1 MVQQMYQRKIYK
13 VNSGAIIKAKM
24 DLVLPYNVAV
34 KNRQVITL
42 ADSQVLRWIDELGN
56 FDRDKKKNEY
66 DTAINE
72 IKKIKKEKSSA
83 KNKRRIKELYKKI
96 DDMQF
101 VPEYLT
107 VIMDKPEHIDKLD
120 NGFKINGLTY
130 KRLVGTPNGVK
141 KSTVVYTTIRS
152 ELNRRMENC
161 RDISVPLVPAKF
173 EAYKALCCSASTPV
187 TNTHRVLVV
196 DDLET
201 SFVEDYIELRDGE
214 DGGEPIM
221 EYKSGE
227 LKLNATDGC
236 GMIIPTLAEQW
247 SKDLGLTYT
256 MSGCCIRNSFCK
268 GMLAAF
274 DFIEYNERYGKS
286 PIVKDVWGH
295 EHDIRE
301 IDIVLTSSML
311 KLWNCYKNIKDYF
324 YCCDRN
330 GYTFSVTKA
339 TPEKADEYRTLNYQ
353 FIQSYELTDE
363 QIWELISP
371 TVNEIKDILGGD
383 INKTL
388 LYLKGINVTEKNLD
402 LDVNDYVKALMIDE
416 RLINDSYVLDKING
430 LIAKKIKDAKI
441 GVIKVQG
448 NYTIVVGDPVALCQ
462 KIFEC
467 DVPQEELGLLK
478 AGEIY
483 AKHWHD
489 RDVNEVCCLRAPM
502 SCMNNIRKQSV
513 AWNDDI
519 AYWYRYMPNLIVF
532 NCHDSTCHA
541 LSGCD
546 FDSDMVFTTNNKVMT
561 ENFRQTPVIV
571 CIQKTAEKKVLDDP
585 IKTDHILLES
595 NKLGFGDDI
604 GQVTNRITSMFDIL
618 CNFEPGSKEY
628 NILTY
633 RIICGQKFAQDS
645 IDKVKGII
653 AYGMPKHWYKKID
666 NPKTEEDEFNNSICA
681 DKKPYFMSYIY
692 PDLKKD
698 LSLFIKNVRHNSF
711 YNHQVDFNSLIDDPN
726 KIKEGENLIKYY
738 KSKIPVSN
746 NNCIMNKI
754 CREINS
760 LYNNYKKIIRKNE
773 FDYSILKSDFGYR
786 KSIYNQLE
794 VLYKDYCH
802 ERNKYMISLD
812 KSRKEKED
820 CKNDIELIKETF
832 IKKCYEICSNE
843 RELCDAL
850 IDICYS
856 KEHSKSFVWEMCGDQ
871 IIKNLL
877 VKNDNKIK
885 YLIQD
890 NTGDVVYQGI
900 KFAIKYDYI
909 KE

>member
-24 DLVLPYNVAV
+24 DLVLPYSIAV

-141 KSTVVYTTIRS
+141 KSTVVYTTIRC
-152 ELNRRMENC
+152 ELNRRMENY
-161 RDISVPLVPAKF
+161 RDMSVPLVPAKF

-214 DGGEPIM
+214 NGGEPIM

-236 GMIIPTLAEQW
+236 GMMTPALAEQW

-301 IDIVLTSSML
+301 IDIILTSSML
-311 KLWNCYKNIKDYF
+311 KLWNCYKSIKDYF
-324 YCCDRN
+324 YCCDQN

-383 INKTL
+383 INKTI
-388 LYLKGINVTEKNLD
+388 LYLRGINVTEKNLD
-402 LDVNDYVKALMIDE
+402 LAVNDYVKALMIDE

-571 CIQKTAEKKVLDDP
+571 CVQKTAEKKILDDP
-585 IKTDHILLES
+585 IKTDRILLES

-681 DKKPYFMSYIY
+681 DKKPRFMSYIY
-692 PDLKKD
+692 PDLMKECKEFNQTQKQGMRRIRDNNEREIYYDIKKP
-698 LSLFIKNVRHNSF
+698 IN
-711 YNHQVDFNSLIDDPN
+711 
-726 KIKEGENLIKYY
+726 
-738 KSKIPVSN
+738 N
-746 NNCIMNKI
+746 NNCVLNRLCCMIEDYFKD
-754 CREINS
+754 
-760 LYNNYKKIIRKNE
+760 YKNIVAYKD
-773 FDYSILKSDFGYR
+773 FDYSILKSNHGYSNSTYNEVYKIY
-786 KSIYNQLE
+786 KSYI
-794 VLYKDYCH
+794 
-802 ERNKYMISLD
+802 
-812 KSRKEKED
+812 KEKTMAKKLSNEKRRSVD
-820 CKNDIELIKETF
+820 EYTNELCLIKETF

-843 RELCDAL
+843 EELCDIV

-856 KEHSKSFVWEMCGDQ
+856 TKNSKAFAWDICGEQ
-871 IIKNLL
+871 IIRNLL
-877 VKNDNKIK
+877 NKNNNYVQYITRDDN
-885 YLIQD
+885 
-890 NTGDVVYQGI
+890 GDIEYQGYIFSKKLI
-900 KFAIKYDYI
+900 KDYM
-909 KE
+909 